1 MSEQR
6 IVNLLSM
13 AQRAG
18 RVASGAFA
26 VEEAVKKGK
35 ADFLMIAADAQQE
48 TKRKFE
54 ELADRYD
61 VPVAHLLTRDA
72 LGACLGKEYRA
83 VAALLDTGFAKRLQE
98 LLKEQG

>member
-26 VEEAVKKGK
+26 VEEAV
-35 ADFLMIAADAQQE
+35 
-48 TKRKFE
+48 
-54 ELADRYD
+54 
-61 VPVAHLLTRDA
+61 
-72 LGACLGKEYRA
+72 
-83 VAALLDTGFAKRLQE
+83 
-98 LLKEQG
+98 

>member
-1 MSEQR
+1 
-6 IVNLLSM
+6 
-13 AQRAG
+13 
-18 RVASGAFA
+18 
-26 VEEAVKKGK
+26 
-35 ADFLMIAADAQQE
+35 MIAADAQQE

-83 VAALLDTGFAKRLQE
+83 VAALLDAGFAKRLQE